1 MNATLRV
8 TLPTAGG
15 LPLVVG
21 YLAALGMTIA
31 IAFPLLA
38 SEPVSLRA
46 RFIGNMAFA
55 ITDGK
60 TTLYTDFPYQSG
72 YAGYMTWDPSQLPAG
87 RGDLCLI
94 THAHPDHF
102 ERSLLA
108 RMESKVI
115 MPPSLAATMPAGRV
129 IPFAPEM
136 SYRDIRV
143 QALRTLHGR
152 MDHYSYLVTWHG
164 LRLYFTGDTDST
176 EQLLA
181 AKNLDVA
188 FVSPWL
194 LAAVAAEKARIDA
207 RHVIVYHHTADQEI
221 PAGGDAVVP
230 KQGDT
235 LVLDRSVPSE
245 RRSTAADSDF
255 RVRRLEAMRRIPD
268 GLLLVTATPYRFSSP
283 QDRTSAFLQNPDFFY
298 FTGIETSPGAVL
310 AIDGVA
316 KESLLF
322 VPTKLPG
329 LANSIPTAKIAPG
342 DVSAT
347 RLGLDRVLDRKELA
361 GFLARRQE
369 ETGLFLY
376 ARGLSDAHGFPL
388 DIALDNPD
396 AAWNHVLAELW
407 SAERLRPADSMLGE
421 MRAIKDASEIDAMR
435 RVGAASAKALT
446 AGMASLRPGRLQR
459 EAEAAVVSACIAAG
473 AEGPSFWPWV
483 MTGPASAF
491 PAPFASLLDYRH
503 LNRPMQSGEVARV
516 DVGCDAL
523 HYQGD
528 VGRTAPVSGT
538 FDAGQRETWE
548 LLIAA
553 YRSGLGQF
561 RDGARRDDV
570 FAASLAEV
578 RRRQPALATPLGKKA
593 AEVLLGEDGLKW
605 WGIHGVGLEAAEGA
619 PEILRAGM
627 VVAFEP
633 IFSVD
638 GQGFYLEDMI
648 LVTKDGHEILT
659 PGLPYAAR
667 EVERAVAPPR
677 N

>member
-1 MNATLRV
+1 
-8 TLPTAGG
+8 
-15 LPLVVG
+15 
-21 YLAALGMTIA
+21 MT
-31 IAFPLLA
+31 LLA
-38 SEPVSLRA
+38 GVSSATDPSSLQA
-46 RFIGNMAFA
+46 TFIGNMAFA
-55 ITDGK
+55 ITDGV
-60 TTLYTDFPYQSG
+60 TTLYTDFPYESG
-72 YAGYMTWDPSQLPAG
+72 AFGYMRYDFASVSKAENS
-87 RGDLCLI
+87 LCLI
-94 THAHPDHF
+94 THGHRDHF
-102 ERSLLA
+102 DASLFA
-108 RMESKVI
+108 KMNAKVVA
-115 MPPSLAATMPAGRV
+115 PPALAATLPAERV
-129 IPFAPEM
+129 IPFAPKM
-136 SYRDIRV
+136 AYRDIV
-143 QALRTLHGR
+143 IEALRTPHGDI
-152 MDHYSYLVTWHG
+152 DHDSYLVTWHG

-176 EQLLA
+176 DALLE
-181 AKNLDVA
+181 AKNLDYA

-194 LAAVAAEKARIDA
+194 LEKVGRQKSRIDA
-207 RHVIVYHHTADQEI
+207 RHVIVYHHRADEKVGPIQN
-221 PAGGDAVVP
+221 AVVP
-230 KQGDT
+230 KPGDVLT
-235 LVLDRSVPSE
+235 LSRGDDPHG
-245 RRSTAADSDF
+245 
-255 RVRRLEAMRRIPD
+255 VRRQEAMRRMPD
-268 GLLLVTATPYRFSSP
+268 GVLLVTATPYRFSSP
-283 QDRTSAFLQNPDFFY
+283 QDRTSAFLQAPDFFY

-310 AIDGVA
+310 AIDGAA
-316 KESLLF
+316 KESVLF

-342 DVSAT
+342 EASAT

-369 ETGLFLY
+369 QTPGLLLY
-376 ARGLSDAHGFPL
+376 ARGVSGAHGFPL

-396 AAWNHVLAELW
+396 AAWDHALSELW
-407 SAERLRPADSMLGE
+407 SAERVRTAGSMLGE
-421 MRAIKDASEIDAMR
+421 MRAIKDASEIDALR
-435 RVGAASAKALT
+435 QVGAASARALL
-446 AGMASLRPGRLQR
+446 AGMAALRPGRPQR
-459 EAEAAVVSACIAAG
+459 EAEAAVVSTCIAAG

-503 LNRPMQSGEVARV
+503 LNRTMQAGEVARV

-528 VGRTAPVSGT
+528 VGRTAPVSGA

-553 YRSGLGQF
+553 YRAGLGLF
-561 RDGARRDDV
+561 REGARRDDV

-578 RRRQPALATPLGKKA
+578 RRRQSALTTPLGKKA
-593 AEVLLGEDGLKW
+593 AGVLLGEDGLKW
-605 WGIHGVGLEAAEGA
+605 WGIHGVGLEDAEGA

-659 PGLPYAAR
+659 PGLPYSAS
-667 EVERAVAPPR
+667 EVERAVAASR